1 MTRRHSVARLITAL
15 GVATATPAVASHHGW
30 DDASGIGRDALV
42 AAALGVPAV
51 QEDWKG
57 DLQAGGSIL
66 AADSVTYGLKQ
77 LVHEERPDH
86 SGNESFPSGHTS
98 VSFAAAATLENRYGW
113 RAGLPALLVATFV
126 GVGRVEADKHYWH
139 DVVAGAALGT
149 ASGFLI
155 TSRRTD
161 RVRLVPWAGYRS
173 GGVSVAAR
181 F

>member
-1 MTRRHSVARLITAL
+1 MIKFRSVGAAIVLS
-15 GVATATPAVASHHGW
+15 ATIATPAAASHHGW
-30 DDASGIGRDALV
+30 GQASSIGRDALV

-51 QEDWKG
+51 QQDWQG

-66 AADSVTYGLKQ
+66 VAAGVTYGLKN
-77 LVHEERPDH
+77 LVHEQRPDH
-86 SGNESFPSGHTS
+86 SGDDSFPSGHTS

-113 RAGLPALLVATFV
+113 RAGLPAFLAATFV
-126 GVGRVEADKHYWH
+126 GVGRVEANRHYWH
-139 DVVAGAALGT
+139 DVVAGAAVGA

-155 TSRRTD
+155 TTKRD
-161 RVRLVPWAGYRS
+161 DHVRLVPWAGYRS